1 MGYRCMVQ
9 LPLDLTG
16 IAEWIIERGLQGL
29 PIEEQLG
36 GFSQRIYEAGF
47 PMKRVG
53 MGMRTLHP
61 RYGAISYVW
70 RPEVDRVEYSPRE
83 RTIYELQEY
92 LQSPVHFMIETGNRL
107 LRQRLD
113 TGEPLAF
120 PILEELRD
128 EGMTEYAARL
138 VHHYPSSRGNTA
150 LEGIFFSCATDQPL
164 GFDAEQLQQVADLLP
179 YLAMAIKSRL
189 TYDVA
194 NTVTQTYLGH
204 DAGHRVLTGEIERG
218 SIQTIQ
224 AVIWFCDLR
233 GFTQLADTLPRDQLI
248 EILDD
253 YFDAMAGPVQA
264 NRGQILKFMGDG
276 FLATFDLTAVQ
287 EEEVCRH
294 ALKAAAELRTEFTRF
309 NQGRQ
314 ATDKPVM
321 DFGLSLHLGD
331 VFYGNIGASN
341 RLDFTVVG
349 PAVNEASRI
358 QALCRPLGCNILIS
372 SAFHEM
378 ASTSQGELVSLG
390 AHRLRGVR
398 APQEL
403 FTLAID

>member
-1 MGYRCMVQ
+1 
-9 LPLDLTG
+9 
-16 IAEWIIERGLQGL
+16 
-29 PIEEQLG
+29 
-36 GFSQRIYEAGF
+36 
-47 PMKRVG
+47 
-53 MGMRTLHP
+53 
-61 RYGAISYVW
+61 
-70 RPEVDRVEYSPRE
+70 
-83 RTIYELQEY
+83 
-92 LQSPVHFMIETGNRL
+92 
-107 LRQRLD
+107 
-113 TGEPLAF
+113 
-120 PILEELRD
+120 
-128 EGMTEYAARL
+128 
-138 VHHYPSSRGNTA
+138 
-150 LEGIFFSCATDQPL
+150 
-164 GFDAEQLQQVADLLP
+164 
-179 YLAMAIKSRL
+179 
-189 TYDVA
+189 
-194 NTVTQTYLGH
+194 
-204 DAGHRVLTGEIERG
+204 
-218 SIQTIQ
+218 
-224 AVIWFCDLR
+224 
-233 GFTQLADTLPRDQLI
+233 
-248 EILDD
+248 
-253 YFDAMAGPVQA
+253 
-264 NRGQILKFMGDG
+264 MGDG
-276 FLATFDLTAVQ
+276 FLATFGLTAVQ

-358 QALCRPLGCNILIS
+358 QDLCRPLGCNILIS